1 MLKIEV
7 FSHIHQ
13 IKLLGVPDVVRNI
26 LEHLQS
32 HLFIRILHNYP
43 NNQPNYPNNQPKYS
57 KMCQKSGFLTKSMF
71 KKSKVQKMIMHKIS
85 QNLDS

>member
-7 FSHIHQ
+7 FSHFHQ
-13 IKLLGVPDVVRNI
+13 IELLGVPDVVRNI

-32 HLFIRILHNYP
+32 HLLIRILH
-43 NNQPNYPNNQPKYS
+43 NYPNNQPKYS

>member
-7 FSHIHQ
+7 FSHFHQ
-13 IKLLGVPDVVRNI
+13 IELLGVPDVVRNI

-32 HLFIRILHNYP
+32 HLLIRILHNYP

-57 KMCQKSGFLTKSMF
+57 KMRQKSGFLT
-71 KKSKVQKMIMHKIS
+71 IS
-85 QNLDS
+85 FDFECLNMLDSVDCDGTKWF